1 MRVSN
6 TCECFIN
13 DYTFPEMGFRKRVA
27 CGTVES
33 LTRAG
38 DPARDGRW
46 RDPPRIRRIFR
57 WRCDRCTRRSTFV
70 LTVVL
75 TDD

>member
-6 TCECFIN
+6 MRCFIN
-13 DYTFPEMGFRKRVA
+13 DYISREMGFRKRVA

-38 DPARDGRW
+38 DPARDGMG
-46 RDPPRIRRIFR
+46 DGVIRRAFSAGAVT
-57 WRCDRCTRRSTFV
+57 DV
-70 LTVVL
+70 LGGL
-75 TDD
+75 LSY